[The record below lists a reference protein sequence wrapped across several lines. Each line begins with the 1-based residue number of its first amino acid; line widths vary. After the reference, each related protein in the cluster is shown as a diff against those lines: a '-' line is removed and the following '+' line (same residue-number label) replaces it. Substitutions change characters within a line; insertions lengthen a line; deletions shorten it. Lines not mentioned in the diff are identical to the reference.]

1 MSQSQIPQV
10 LQIQDSD
17 VRLMLACS
25 AHIGSKNISPTMS
38 RYVWKRTTEGTHL
51 IDLRKTWEKLV
62 LAARVIV
69 ALENSDDVCAIALT
83 TGNTKQVPVAQRA
96 VLKFSQYVNCRNI
109 AGRYTPGTFTNRIQS
124 NFFEPRL
131 LVVSDPVK
139 DFQPI
144 LESSYVNM
152 PVIAMA
158 DVDSPT
164 KNIDIVIPCNT
175 RSKYSVALMWWM
187 LAREVLRLR
196 GTISRTEEWNVL
208 VDMFLY
214 RDTSTED
221 AKNTEKKG
229 GKIKKNIILL
239 LGKELMKELM
249 IMRIKVVLT
258 LMILVKLL
266 LMKLLVNQKLDLE
279 LTIGLTGLKMEMT
292 MKVIPGIKK

>member
-1 MSQSQIPQV
+1 MSQMPQS
-10 LQIQDSD
+10 LSIQESD
-17 VRLMLACS
+17 VRLMLSCNV
-25 AHIGSKNISPTMS
+25 HVGSKNISPTMT
-38 RYVWKRTTEGTHL
+38 RYVWKRTGDGIHI
-51 IDLRKTWEKLV
+51 IDIRKTWEKLV
-62 LAARVIV
+62 LAARAIV
-69 ALENSDDVCAIALT
+69 ALENSDDVCAVALT
-83 TGNTKQVPVAQRA
+83 TGQTKQVPIAQRA

-175 RSKYSVALMWWM
+175 RSKNSVALMWWM

-196 GTISRTEEWNVL
+196 GVVGRNEEWNVL

-214 RDTSTED
+214 RDTATEEG
-221 AKNTEKKG
+221 KNTEKKG
-229 GKIKKNIILL
+229 GK
-239 LGKELMKELM
+239 MKDFHPDTWKGQDDGADDQEDA
-249 IMRIKVVLT
+249 VVDA
-258 LMILVKLL
+258 
-266 LMKLLVNQKLDLE
+266 NDFGE
-279 LTIGLTGLKMEMT
+279 TGHNETVGEPKTGTGQNEW
-292 MKVIPGIKK
+292 VDWAENEGDDAGDNWN

>member
-229 GKIKKNIILL
+229 GKIKEYHPSTWQGTDEGADDNEDQGGVDADDFGETATNETVGEPK
-239 LGKELMKELM
+239 
-249 IMRIKVVLT
+249 
-258 LMILVKLL
+258 
-266 LMKLLVNQKLDLE
+266 
-279 LTIGLTGLKMEMT
+279 TG
-292 MKVIPGIKK
+292 PGTNDWVDWAEDGNDDEGNTWN

>member
-1 MSQSQIPQV
+1 MSQIPQS

-17 VRLMLACS
+17 VRLMLSCNV
-25 AHIGSKNISPTMS
+25 HVGSKNISPTMS
-38 RYVWKRTTEGTHL
+38 RYVWKRTSDGIHI

-69 ALENSDDVCAIALT
+69 ALENSDDICAVALT
-83 TGNTKQVPVAQRA
+83 TGQTKQVPIAQRA

-175 RSKYSVALMWWM
+175 RSKNAVALMWWM

-196 GTISRTEEWNVL
+196 GAISRTDEWNVL

-214 RDTSTED
+214 RDTATEEN
-221 AKNTEKKG
+221 KNTEKKG
-229 GKIKKNIILL
+229 GK
-239 LGKELMKELM
+239 MKDFHPDTWQGTDDGGDDQDEGH
-249 IMRIKVVLT
+249 VEADDFE
-258 LMILVKLL
+258 
-266 LMKLLVNQKLDLE
+266 N
-279 LTIGLTGLKMEMT
+279 TGTNEIVGEPLKGQNDGWVDWAENENGDDGGQD
-292 MKVIPGIKK
+292 PGWN

>member
-1 MSQSQIPQV
+1 
-10 LQIQDSD
+10 
-17 VRLMLACS
+17 
-25 AHIGSKNISPTMS
+25 MS
-38 RYVWKRTTEGTHL
+38 RYVWKRTSDGIHI

-69 ALENSDDVCAIALT
+69 ALENSDDVCAVALT
-83 TGNTKQVPVAQRA
+83 TGQTKQVPIAQRA

-175 RSKYSVALMWWM
+175 RSKNAVALMWWM

-214 RDTSTED
+214 RDTSNEEG
-221 AKNTEKKG
+221 KNTEKKG
-229 GKIKKNIILL
+229 GK
-239 LGKELMKELM
+239 MKDFHPATWQGTDDGADDQDEGH
-249 IMRIKVVLT
+249 VDT
-258 LMILVKLL
+258 DEFD
-266 LMKLLVNQKLDLE
+266 N
-279 LTIGLTGLKMEMT
+279 TGTNETVGEPKTGTGQNEGWIDWAENEGGDDT
-292 MKVIPGIKK
+292 GDNWN